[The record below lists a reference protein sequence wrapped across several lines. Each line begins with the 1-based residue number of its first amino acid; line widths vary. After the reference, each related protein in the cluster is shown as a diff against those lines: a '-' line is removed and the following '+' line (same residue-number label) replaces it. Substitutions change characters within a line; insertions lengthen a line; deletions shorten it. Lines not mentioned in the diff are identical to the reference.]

1 MPADIYPI
9 AAITILPAAICL
21 TLAWLL
27 RGQAGRHTT
36 EMVRPHA
43 PYMNP
48 LTARERE
55 AIRHYAR
62 LDMKG
67 RTPYVN
73 TVNSEVTR

>member
-1 MPADIYPI
+1 MPADIL
-9 AAITILPAAICL
+9 AATVLPATVLL
-21 TLAWLL
+21 TLAWTL
-27 RGQAGRHTT
+27 RGQGGRRTT
-36 EMVRPHA
+36 GLTRPDA

-48 LTARERE
+48 LTARQRE

-73 TVNSEVTR
+73 TVNSEVTP

>member
-1 MPADIYPI
+1 MPADILAATVLPTI
-9 AAITILPAAICL
+9 ACL
-21 TLAWLL
+21 TTAWAL
-27 RGQAGRHTT
+27 RGQGGRRTAGLT
-36 EMVRPHA
+36 RPDA

-48 LTARERE
+48 LTARQRE

-73 TVNSEVTR
+73 TVNSEVTP